1 LSHGSDSAVSPTI
14 PRGQP
19 NKRPP
24 PAHVN
29 NPPMIKRKAAPTSVF
44 IQSKKPAAKSG
55 DTEPVP
61 SEKKES
67 VKQRLARQ
75 MVRAIPPLEM

>member
-1 LSHGSDSAVSPTI
+1 VSPTI
-14 PRGQP
+14 SRGQP
-19 NKRPP
+19 HKRPT
-24 PAHVN
+24 PAQVN
-29 NPPMIKRKAAPTSVF
+29 NPPVIKRKSAPASVF

-55 DTEPVP
+55 DIGPVP

-75 MVRAIPPLEM
+75 MVRAMPTLEM